1 MLKIDTMEVDRQ
13 ENNTENYMGE
23 TSIQINKTFSK
34 GYTDARILSC
44 SEINKK
50 YWKQP
55 ISIFKVFFF
64 NYMTEVKDFR

>member
-50 YWKQP
+50 Y
-55 ISIFKVFFF
+55 
-64 NYMTEVKDFR
+64 